1 MKKFSSMKC
10 RIWTIGSRYHQM
22 RFGLMKRLQA
32 LPGGTRCLKMTGCRW
47 QIDTTVYHYLRRIY
61 ICFLCIL
68 IPCRLQNW
76 INKLKILL
84 PAAEKHSWLFQPQQT
99 LFRESYA
106 LTNAQITGEM
116 ELDVS
121 ANELY
126 SCTLDR
132 YTKLSINRCNY
143 FTSLIKR
150 LQYSFKNYDLN
161 ITCNLGTLFFRVRNK
176 ISSRIFTENWIILYH
191 QKNHHGSRIGVISIN
206 ENPTR
211 LNGLKMD

>member
-1 MKKFSSMKC
+1 MPDNDWEQMADRHDGLPLSQEDIHLLFLHTHSLPTPKLNQQAQDPLFCSGEAQLALSDAANSVQRKF
-10 RIWTIGSRYHQM
+10 
-22 RFGLMKRLQA
+22 
-32 LPGGTRCLKMTGCRW
+32 
-47 QIDTTVYHYLRRIY
+47 
-61 ICFLCIL
+61 CI
-68 IPCRLQNW
+68 
-76 INKLKILL
+76 K
-84 PAAEKHSWLFQPQQT
+84 
-99 LFRESYA
+99 A

-176 ISSRIFTENWIILYH
+176 ISSRIFTEN
-191 QKNHHGSRIGVISIN
+191 
-206 ENPTR
+206 
-211 LNGLKMD
+211 